1 MLFCDKGILLMKLFE
16 KVYIELS
23 DYCALSCGF
32 CPSHTLSKRRGTMD
46 LKLFESICAQIQG
59 KTRRV
64 CLHLLGDPLSVQHF
78 AMYVKILRKYHLK
91 VDLVTTGLFLRKKH
105 FELLLNEPFV
115 QVSFSL
121 SAFLANPH
129 QFKKAHLKR
138 ILDFC
143 AFNIHSQSPIFVN
156 LRFHSNDI
164 LRRENYFVRMLNE
177 IGAYFGFS
185 NIDLKQERLKLGK
198 KVFLN
203 PTHSFDWEIQKD
215 TFPPPYIVN
224 NKSSIKPLCY
234 GAQKQIGILSNGELV
249 PCCIDYNAQASFG
262 NLKEQNLADILDSK
276 AFIAFSLNLRQG
288 NIPCE
293 LCQKCGYRLILQNNY
308 N

>member
-1 MLFCDKGILLMKLFE
+1 MKLFE

-32 CPSHTLSKRRGTMD
+32 CPSHTLSKRRGIMD
-46 LKLFESICAQIQG
+46 LALFESICAQIEG

-78 AMYVKILRKYHLK
+78 EMYVKILKNYHLK

-105 FELLLNEPFV
+105 FELLTQEPFV

-129 QFKKAHLKR
+129 QLKKAHLRR

-143 AFNIHSQSPIFVN
+143 AFNIHLQSPIFVN

-164 LRRENYFVRMLNE
+164 SHQEKYFVQMLSE
-177 IGAYFGFS
+177 IGAYF
-185 NIDLKQERLKLGK
+185 DLSDITLGQERVKLGK

-215 TFPPPYIVN
+215 TFAPLATLDN
-224 NKSSIKPLCY
+224 TSSQYSAKPLCY

-262 NLKEQNLADILDSK
+262 NLKEQSLVDILDSQ
-276 AFIAFSLNLRQG
+276 AFVEFALSLQKG
-288 NIPCE
+288 HIPCE
-293 LCQKCGYRLILQNNY
+293 LCRKCGYRLILQ
-308 N
+308 